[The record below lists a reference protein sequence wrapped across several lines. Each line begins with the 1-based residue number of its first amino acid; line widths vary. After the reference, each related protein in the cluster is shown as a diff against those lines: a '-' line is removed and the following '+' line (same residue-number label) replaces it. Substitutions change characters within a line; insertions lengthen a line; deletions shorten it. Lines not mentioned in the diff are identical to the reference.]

1 MMIMNLNL
9 IWSKKLRESW
19 KILVVEIS
27 IKE

>member
-27 IKE
+27 INE

>member
-9 IWSKKLRESW
+9 ILSKKLRESW